1 MQRLH
6 PSAAETIDAVL
17 SWPVEWSA
25 LHGAAEIRYPVV
37 KVVTRT
43 GYSAD
48 KRVVQRTGTT
58 YPAEG
63 ARGLVFPYTEAEM
76 RSPRDNGF
84 PTVAA
89 QDAAHRMILEA
100 LRASPPKGLVLDLG
114 AGNGL
119 LLQRIADTFLRP
131 VAGIE
136 VDLRKAAKHPAIR
149 AGDLRTVDLPTADTV
164 VVSQRRF
171 EEVPTLRAVVDQ
183 RARQVLVY
191 SYDEPMFARVE
202 QLERA

>member
-1 MQRLH
+1 
-6 PSAAETIDAVL
+6 
-17 SWPVEWSA
+17 
-25 LHGAAEIRYPVV
+25 
-37 KVVTRT
+37 
-43 GYSAD
+43 
-48 KRVVQRTGTT
+48 
-58 YPAEG
+58 
-63 ARGLVFPYTEAEM
+63 
-76 RSPRDNGF
+76 
-84 PTVAA
+84 
-89 QDAAHRMILEA
+89 
-100 LRASPPKGLVLDLG
+100 
-114 AGNGL
+114 L

-171 EEVPTLRAVVDQ
+171 EEVPTLRAVVAQ